1 MPARRILVV
10 EDDPAIRRGVVDALR
25 HEGYAPTEAGT
36 FQDAIR
42 EATRGSHEL
51 LLLDLVL
58 PGGDGLDVLAEAR
71 RGAPDLPVIVL
82 TARGQEEDRIRGL
95 RLGADDYVVKPFSL
109 RELLARVEAVLRRS
123 AERSSGPVRVHGPGG
138 VADLRR
144 SEVRLPD
151 GGRAELSEREAALLG
166 YLARNRGRVVSR
178 EELLLR
184 VWRLPSSASHTRT
197 IDMTVVRLREKL
209 GDDAEAPRCL
219 VTVRGRGYMLATEA
233 EVE

>member
-1 MPARRILVV
+1 VPARRILVV

-25 HEGYAPTEAGT
+25 HEGYAPAEAAT
-36 FQDAIR
+36 FDEAIR
-42 EATRGSHEL
+42 EATRGKHEL

-71 RGAPDLPVIVL
+71 RSSPDLPVIVL

-123 AERSSGPVRVHGPGG
+123 AERASGPATVRGPGG

-144 SEVRLPD
+144 SEVHQAA
-151 GGRAELSEREAALLG
+151 GGRVELSEREVALLG
-166 YLARNRGRVVSR
+166 YLARNRGRVISR

-184 VWRLPSSASHTRT
+184 VWRLPASASHTRT

-219 VTVRGRGYMLATEA
+219 VTVRGRGYMLAAEA
-233 EVE
+233 EVG